1 VSFDLTWFRTTAGGT
16 TITLLVVVVRTVSE
30 VPGRTMTGTLIVSL
44 TVVKVTERAE
54 ILDSDLWKYRWEGS

>member
-1 VSFDLTWFRTTAGGT
+1 
-16 TITLLVVVVRTVSE
+16 
-30 VPGRTMTGTLIVSL
+30 MTGTLIVSL